1 MAFKM
6 KGYSPYDKIKTKKV
20 GAKEPSS
27 AFQHGSRPAILPH
40 NHPHDTEGK
49 EKKKKSP
56 FDKTD
61 SPEKEKEIKNFIK
74 NNMNNMSDNELMKKV
89 NSMSDGETEYNWDK
103 KTGKVESH
111 KKDDSEEESVYGSEG
126 GGEWYK

>member
-40 NHPHDTEGK
+40 NHPHDE
-49 EKKKKSP
+49 KKSP
-56 FDKTD
+56 FSKTD

-89 NSMSDGETEYNWDK
+89 NSMSDGETEYNWNK

-111 KKDDSEEESVYGSEG
+111 KKDDTKESVYGSEG
-126 GGEWYK
+126 GWGR